1 MKKLILLTILMV
13 LCLGTAAWAAT
24 VTWNASVGASGYEI
38 QWRAL
43 GAPTWTSVDA
53 GNVLTWTTP
62 ASWVAGTRYEIKAR
76 AYTGP
81 VATRSYSGDSDT
93 LRWTLEPA
101 SVIVELP
108 SSPKQMIFNFGP

>member
-1 MKKLILLTILMV
+1 MKRLTILIILAMV
-13 LCLGTAAWAAT
+13 LCCSVAWAAT

-43 GAPTWTSVDA
+43 GAPTWTAVDA

-62 ASWVAGTRYEIKAR
+62 TSWVAGTRYEIKAR

-81 VATRSYSGDSDT
+81 VATRSFSGDSDT
-93 LRWTLEPA
+93 LRWTLEPS

-108 SSPKQMIFNFGP
+108 SSPRQMIFNFGP